1 MKGKI
6 ILGIV
11 VVLGV
16 AFDAAVFKEVVEQL
30 DERLHPPQGE
40 AEEIHMGDLSID
52 LVLVNNQMR
61 FYERDEGLF
70 VVDYRGIIDVDDI
83 DVRGLYETLK
93 RRKLEIGD
101 GYVFVPTYVD
111 YEPHESAARVYAN
124 DLMFRSMGGPEGSMD
139 TSPNPALSAP
149 GDD

>member
-6 ILGIV
+6 ILGV
-11 VVLGV
+11 VVALVVVFGV
-16 AFDAAVFKEVVEQL
+16 EVSNEVERQARSIKL
-30 DERLHPPQGE
+30 
-40 AEEIHMGDLSID
+40 HMGDDSVH
-52 LVLVNNQMR
+52 LVLLNNKMR

-93 RRKLEIGD
+93 QRKLEIGD

-111 YEPHESAARVYAN
+111 NEPYESPVRVYMS
-124 DLMFRSMGGPEGSMD
+124 DLMFRVMGGPEGSMD